1 MLDVPSSIPAADE
14 ENRRCPNML
23 SLVSFAGMTLLNKC
37 VVLRI
42 ETWTHLTGG
51 ILCRENVHP
60 TVVSPYLNH
69 SAVYISFLS
78 LWDQRTYSEK
88 SKFNYWSRHILD
100 SVLSIWNPFW
110 YISVF
115 ESTAY
120 LKFTNLQHV
129 FLWLSLQSH
138 CRVTDEA
145 FLAETSKYGPST
157 FLRMCSLLLKEC
169 TSCILICL
177 RCSWCCAVWRP

>member
-1 MLDVPSSIPAADE
+1 MLDVPNSIPAADE
-14 ENRRCPNML
+14 ENLRCPNML

-42 ETWTHLTGG
+42 ETLTHLTGG

-60 TVVSPYLNH
+60 TVVSPYINH

-110 YISVF
+110 YI
-115 ESTAY
+115 Y
-120 LKFTNLQHV
+120 Q
-129 FLWLSLQSH
+129 SLNRLLIWNSQ
-138 CRVTDEA
+138 T
-145 FLAETSKYGPST
+145 
-157 FLRMCSLLLKEC
+157 CSMF
-169 TSCILICL
+169 SSGF
-177 RCSWCCAVWRP
+177 RCKVIAGSLMRRF